1 MSVWKIP
8 LDLQWE
14 KCWDHSSAFNFEWI
28 FFILADHKEN
38 SKVWMSLNFIK
49 ISPIVELAPLA
60 NLQKLMDNVVTTLAP
75 SFLIR
80 SSSFFQ
86 VTRKTIKTW
95 MSLNSKYNQPQ
106 TVELTAL
113 KCRKNLNIFTIGD
126 LL

>member
-28 FFILADHKEN
+28 CFILADNKEN

-49 ISPIVELAPLA
+49 ISP
-60 NLQKLMDNVVTTLAP
+60 LQKLMDDVVTTLAP
-75 SFLIR
+75 SFLIG

-86 VTRKTIKTW
+86 VTRTAIKAW
-95 MSLNSKYNQPQ
+95 MSLNSKYNQLQ

-113 KCRKNLNIFTIGD
+113 KAT
-126 LL
+126 